1 MVQSVNNSLEFE
13 QSKVMVLVGVTSV
26 FIIFVTFLTLNKWL
40 ITVFCL
46 FLPMVILIWYMWE
59 KALEKSLIVN
69 TLLTRY
75 LNILSGEENYTFST
89 LYSLRSWNIT
99 ILMENL

>member
-13 QSKVMVLVGVTSV
+13 QSSKSYGACGCATYV

-89 LYSLRSWNIT
+89 LIP
-99 ILMENL
+99 